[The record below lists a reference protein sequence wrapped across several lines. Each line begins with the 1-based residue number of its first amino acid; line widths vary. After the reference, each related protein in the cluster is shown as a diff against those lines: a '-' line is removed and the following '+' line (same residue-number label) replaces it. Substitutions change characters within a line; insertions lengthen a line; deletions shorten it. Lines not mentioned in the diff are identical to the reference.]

1 MYANG
6 KDLVSA
12 KRVFDMCCVE
22 DVVCWNAMIDGYVKY
37 SEMEL
42 AKLVFERMVFRDVVS
57 WNTMINGYALVG
69 SIEEAKRLFDEMP
82 ERNVVSWNSML
93 AGYVK
98 CGDVE
103 GAHGIFY
110 KMPRRDVVS
119 WNAMLACYAQSGKSN
134 EAMELFNEM
143 QGLGVKP
150 TEATVVS
157 LSSACGHLG
166 ALDQGASLHAY
177 ISEHK
182 IGLTTIVGT
191 ALVDMYAR
199 CGSISLATEVF
210 YSIELKDVLTWN
222 TIITGMA
229 MHGHA
234 AEALRLFKE
243 MQEAGVCP
251 DDITFVAVLSACSH
265 AGMVDEGRRFL
276 ACMSNLYGIDPK
288 VEHYGCV
295 IDLLSRAGLLVE
307 AVELIERMPMEPNSS
322 AWGALLGGCRIHGN
336 IEVGELVGKHL
347 VNIQPH
353 HSGRYVLLSNIYAAA
368 KRWDDARKVRKQMKT
383 KGVTKVPGVSV
394 IELNGNMHRFLSG
407 DKSHPESYNIYRKW
421 SEISA
426 KLRGVLGYSPD
437 TVQVLFDIEEEEK
450 EHALSIHSEKLAIAF
465 GFLHLAPEDTIR
477 IVKNLR
483 VCRDCHDVSKLISKV
498 YDREIIVRDRNRF
511 HHFKNGRCSCMDY
524 W

>member
-1 MYANG
+1 MLRWSDVQKMKYTWRVAQELMRVTHPVFGNFKRTT
-6 KDLVSA
+6 KDTS
-12 KRVFDMCCVE
+12 FGGFEMCCVE
-22 DVVCWNAMIDGYVKY
+22 DVVCWNSMIDGYVKY

-42 AKLVFERMVFRDVVS
+42 AKLVFERMVCRDVVS

-69 SIEEAKRLFDEMP
+69 SIKEAKRLFDEMP
-82 ERNVVSWNSML
+82 ERNVVYWNSML

-98 CGDVE
+98 CGDVN

-110 KMPRRDVVS
+110 KMPRQDVVS
-119 WNAMLACYAQSGKSN
+119 WNAMLACYTQSGKSN

-143 QGLGVKP
+143 RDLGVKL
-150 TEATVVS
+150 TEATFVS

-191 ALVDMYAR
+191 TLVDMYAR

-234 AEALRLFKE
+234 AEALQLFKKI
-243 MQEAGVCP
+243 QEAGVCP

-295 IDLLSRAGLLVE
+295 IDFLSRARLLVE

-353 HSGRYVLLSNIYAAA
+353 HSAILANSSDADNAGSDDIVSFEGIDSREKISESDQSCELIQTAAHVDTFV
-368 KRWDDARKVRKQMKT
+368 K
-383 KGVTKVPGVSV
+383 
-394 IELNGNMHRFLSG
+394 E
-407 DKSHPESYNIYRKW
+407 
-421 SEISA
+421 EI
-426 KLRGVLGYSPD
+426 
-437 TVQVLFDIEEEEK
+437 
-450 EHALSIHSEKLAIAF
+450 
-465 GFLHLAPEDTIR
+465 
-477 IVKNLR
+477 
-483 VCRDCHDVSKLISKV
+483 
-498 YDREIIVRDRNRF
+498 
-511 HHFKNGRCSCMDY
+511 
-524 W
+524 

>member
-1 MYANG
+1 MRKNTLDSYFTRRLSKAPRVEPEKGGSSNAPKVEPEEG
-6 KDLVSA
+6 GSSNAPRVEPEIVGPSIATCVESQEVEAIDALKSLLERKLEDGEDEEALQILKRLISTREFVDELA
-12 KRVFDMCCVE
+12 KLQWLSISFNHDFEMCCVE

-42 AKLVFERMVFRDVVS
+42 AKLVFERMVCRDVVS

-69 SIEEAKRLFDEMP
+69 SIKEAKRLFDEML
-82 ERNVVSWNSML
+82 ERNVVYWNSML
-93 AGYVK
+93 ARYVK

-119 WNAMLACYAQSGKSN
+119 WNAMLACYAQRGKSN

-143 QGLGVKP
+143 RDLGVKP

-182 IGLTTIVGT
+182 IGLTTIMGT
-191 ALVDMYAR
+191 TLVDMYAR

-222 TIITGMA
+222 TIITGIA
-229 MHGHA
+229 MHGHV

-276 ACMSNLYGIDPK
+276 ACISNLYGIDLK

-307 AVELIERMPMEPNSS
+307 AVELIKRMPMEPNSS

-353 HSGRYVLLSNIYAAA
+353 HSDADNVGSDDIVSFEGIESREKISESDQSCELIQTAAHVDTFV
-368 KRWDDARKVRKQMKT
+368 K
-383 KGVTKVPGVSV
+383 
-394 IELNGNMHRFLSG
+394 E
-407 DKSHPESYNIYRKW
+407 
-421 SEISA
+421 EI
-426 KLRGVLGYSPD
+426 
-437 TVQVLFDIEEEEK
+437 
-450 EHALSIHSEKLAIAF
+450 
-465 GFLHLAPEDTIR
+465 
-477 IVKNLR
+477 
-483 VCRDCHDVSKLISKV
+483 
-498 YDREIIVRDRNRF
+498 
-511 HHFKNGRCSCMDY
+511 
-524 W
+524 

>member
-1 MYANG
+1 MVAA
-6 KDLVSA
+6 SA
-12 KRVFDMCCVE
+12 ADPKSGQGCSGLPPAGAGER
-22 DVVCWNAMIDGYVKY
+22 Y
-37 SEMEL
+37 EL
-42 AKLVFERMVFRDVVS
+42 PRLESVPKLPGVTIP
-57 WNTMINGYALVG
+57 W
-69 SIEEAKRLFDEMP
+69 
-82 ERNVVSWNSML
+82 
-93 AGYVK
+93 YVK

-143 QGLGVKP
+143 RDLGVKP

-182 IGLTTIVGT
+182 IGLTTIV
-191 ALVDMYAR
+191 
-199 CGSISLATEVF
+199 
-210 YSIELKDVLTWN
+210 
-222 TIITGMA
+222 
-229 MHGHA
+229 
-234 AEALRLFKE
+234 E

-353 HSGRYVLLSNIYAAA
+353 HSGR
-368 KRWDDARKVRKQMKT
+368 
-383 KGVTKVPGVSV
+383 
-394 IELNGNMHRFLSG
+394 
-407 DKSHPESYNIYRKW
+407 
-421 SEISA
+421 
-426 KLRGVLGYSPD
+426 
-437 TVQVLFDIEEEEK
+437 
-450 EHALSIHSEKLAIAF
+450 
-465 GFLHLAPEDTIR
+465 
-477 IVKNLR
+477 
-483 VCRDCHDVSKLISKV
+483 
-498 YDREIIVRDRNRF
+498 
-511 HHFKNGRCSCMDY
+511 
-524 W
+524 

>member
-1 MYANG
+1 
-6 KDLVSA
+6 
-12 KRVFDMCCVE
+12 MCCVE

-42 AKLVFERMVFRDVVS
+42 AKLVFERMVCRDVVS

-69 SIEEAKRLFDEMP
+69 SIKEAKRLFDEMP
-82 ERNVVSWNSML
+82 ERNVVYWNSML

-143 QGLGVKP
+143 RDLGVKP

-182 IGLTTIVGT
+182 IGLTTIV
-191 ALVDMYAR
+191 
-199 CGSISLATEVF
+199 
-210 YSIELKDVLTWN
+210 
-222 TIITGMA
+222 
-229 MHGHA
+229 
-234 AEALRLFKE
+234 
-243 MQEAGVCP
+243 
-251 DDITFVAVLSACSH
+251 
-265 AGMVDEGRRFL
+265 GMVDEGRRFL

-353 HSGRYVLLSNIYAAA
+353 HSAILANSSDADNVSSDDIVSFEGIESREKISESDQSCELIQTAAH
-368 KRWDDARKVRKQMKT
+368 V
-383 KGVTKVPGVSV
+383 
-394 IELNGNMHRFLSG
+394 
-407 DKSHPESYNIYRKW
+407 
-421 SEISA
+421 
-426 KLRGVLGYSPD
+426 D
-437 TVQVLFDIEEEEK
+437 TFVKEDI
-450 EHALSIHSEKLAIAF
+450 
-465 GFLHLAPEDTIR
+465 
-477 IVKNLR
+477 
-483 VCRDCHDVSKLISKV
+483 
-498 YDREIIVRDRNRF
+498 
-511 HHFKNGRCSCMDY
+511 
-524 W
+524 